1 MKHLLPVVDK
11 YFKTCL
17 HTHSTVDD
25 GHMSHEEVKEIY
37 KSRGYSVIALTDHET
52 CFTHH
57 DLTDENFLMLTGY
70 EMLTNQWDQPAGY
83 FKTYHFN
90 FIAKDPNNR
99 WQIYNPKYRPRAAHH
114 APNIICDGYE
124 DREYDVEQMNNIIA
138 RANEKGFLVTYN
150 HAIWSMQ
157 DTRDYIGLKGLW
169 GVEVFNG
176 ECYMLGYD
184 SETNHVYQ
192 ELLKEGNRVFPLA
205 VDDTH
210 SPRAVGMGWVM
221 VGAKELTYPSVIEAL
236 EKGDFYASTGP
247 EIHSLTLEGNTLKIT
262 CSDAVTINLQP
273 HCRMGQRYIAEP
285 GTFLNEA
292 EFDLT
297 RWIET
302 CPEEWKDKAFVRV
315 CVTDASG
322 HKAYTRAYWR
332 DEILG

>member
-1 MKHLLPVVDK
+1 MKYLLPNVER
-11 YFKTCL
+11 YFKTSL

-25 GHMSHEEVKEIY
+25 GKLSPQELKQEYMA
-37 KSRGYSVIALTDHET
+37 RGYSIVAFTDHET

-57 DLTDENFLMLTGY
+57 ELTDGDFLALTGY
-70 EMLTNQWDQPAGY
+70 EMLTNQWDMPAGY

-90 FIAKDPNNR
+90 FIAKDPNNC
-99 WQIYNPKYRPRAAHH
+99 WQIYNPKYRPRVEKYADQ
-114 APNIICDGYE
+114 IVCDGFE
-124 DREYDVEQMNNIIA
+124 DREYDLEQMNSIIA

-150 HAIWSMQ
+150 HPIWSMQ

-176 ECYMLGYD
+176 ECYLLGYD

-192 ELLKEGNRVFPLA
+192 ELLKEGNRLVPLA

-210 SPRAVGMGWVM
+210 SPRAIGMGWIM
-221 VGAKELTYPSVIEAL
+221 VGARELTYSAVIEAL
-236 EKGDFYASTGP
+236 EKGDLYASTGP
-247 EIHSLTLEGNTLKIT
+247 LIHSLTMEGNKVKIT

-273 HCRMGQRYIAEP
+273 HCRMGKRIVAEP
-285 GTFLNEA
+285 GTVLNEA

-297 RWIET
+297 RWIDE
-302 CPEEWKDKAFVRV
+302 CMDEWKDKAFFRI
-315 CVTDASG
+315 CVTDAAG

-332 DEILG
+332 DELGL

>member
-1 MKHLLPVVDK
+1 MKHLLPNVPK
-11 YFKTCL
+11 YFKTNL
-17 HTHSTVDD
+17 HCHSTVDD
-25 GHMSHEEVKEIY
+25 GHMSPEEVKAKY
-37 KSRGYSVIALTDHET
+37 KAAGYSVLALTDHET
-52 CFTHH
+52 CFTHQE
-57 DLTDENFLMLTGY
+57 LNDEDFLLLTGY
-70 EMLTNQWDQPAGY
+70 EMLTNQWEQPAGY

-99 WQIYNPKYRPRAAHH
+99 WQIYNPKYRPRVEKYADQ
-114 APNIICDGYE
+114 IVCDGFE
-124 DREYDVEQMNNIIA
+124 DREYDVEQMNQIIA

-210 SPRAVGMGWVM
+210 SPRAIGMGWIM
-221 VGAKELTYPSVIEAL
+221 VGAKELTYASVIEAL
-236 EKGDFYASTGP
+236 EQGDFYASTGP
-247 EIHSLTLEGNTLKIT
+247 EIHSLTLEGNVLKIT

-273 HCRMGQRYIAEP
+273 HCRMGKRYVAEP
-285 GTFLNEA
+285 GQFLNEA

-297 RWIET
+297 RWLET
-302 CPEEWKDKAFVRV
+302 CPPEWEDKAFVRV
-315 CVTDASG
+315 CVTDAAG

-332 DEILG
+332 KDILE